1 MKNFIILIGKTVF
14 LKSFIDKNSAEMWAR
29 IKSNSNDVLV
39 KEYQDVVTFQ
49 TATVCLN

>member
-29 IKSNSNDVLV
+29 IKSNSNDALV
-39 KEYQDVVTFQ
+39 QEYQEMVTFQ
-49 TATVCLN
+49 KTSICLN